1 MDTVDGAVGVML
13 ESGTDGPFQLLSVSP
28 AQPIEDLEAAA
39 GLFEGYAARA
49 SELHLKPVIER
60 IYASPS
66 ALPALRAARS
76 SALEAYGLGVT
87 NEPTWICNPLIA
99 GGVLDT
105 IQVLGVSSHKD
116 WSCKTLDL
124 DGNCS
129 GTLVSAPGLQVL
141 GLSDL
146 CGAVGRPSTDALRGM
161 FEGSEITLKQH
172 GFGYQ
177 DVPRTWF
184 YVADLLDWYGDLNT
198 VRNQLFARCGVTGD
212 AAPPA
217 SSCIQ
222 GFHPAGAPCFMEL
235 LAVKGASNKRPFRAL
250 KPLRQCEAWEY
261 GSAFSR
267 GMAIELKD
275 QQLVS
280 ISGTSSI
287 DTKGQT
293 MHRGDAR
300 AQILSTLANV
310 EHLLSLEGLSLD
322 STVWQSLY
330 FKDAQ
335 TFECWRQLE
344 EDGGVPEL
352 HGPRI
357 IADACRDE
365 LLFEMEATVLY

>member
-1 MDTVDGAVGVML
+1 M
-13 ESGTDGPFQLLSVSP
+13 
-28 AQPIEDLEAAA
+28 
-39 GLFEGYAARA
+39 
-49 SELHLKPVIER
+49 
-60 IYASPS
+60 
-66 ALPALRAARS
+66 
-76 SALEAYGLGVT
+76 
-87 NEPTWICNPLIA
+87 
-99 GGVLDT
+99 
-105 IQVLGVSSHKD
+105 
-116 WSCKTLDL
+116 
-124 DGNCS
+124 
-129 GTLVSAPGLQVL
+129 
-141 GLSDL
+141 
-146 CGAVGRPSTDALRGM
+146 
-161 FEGSEITLKQH
+161 KQH